1 MARVQVE
8 GLRSRAPTAPT
19 ARVVDTF
26 VQPQAPNNAPT
37 RASIIADALGKVVPG
52 VMSKASENRR
62 KEDMLRAE
70 KAYLMDGM
78 ASEINAVANG
88 EKYAQESKVFLRHYK
103 ELRTRGYVQQE
114 LNKFGSDLLAGRLTG
129 EDGNPLIVD
138 NIDDYNN
145 LTSSKVQELVGQIDD
160 PLLMDV
166 VSPAIREWSH
176 NTSVSF
182 NSQLNQKLDTDRDR
196 AYVDVVNAKIDTLGE
211 LGIDGLAQVLSQEGD
226 DFYALSKNGKSTE
239 IIVDQLVAIMDA
251 TGDTRYGDVA
261 LRLQQ
266 GGKPLAATQIDKI
279 IDAKDKLLD
288 EATAAEKAR
297 LAKLTAQQKEARIG
311 IENQVLDG
319 LLDPTNLNNPRA
331 VIQAVEAQYVAQ
343 GGKKEDLYKLLNTVN
358 TVTGFKTPVME
369 TNLTNFKTDVLRYA
383 QSPNQGVTPRD
394 FALSLI
400 TENAGAI
407 HPDDIPAL
415 LSFAQSAQQSAT
427 VLANSEVT
435 KFKKSAVES
444 TLGTVALTQSMK
456 PHEAREKLRIEGE
469 FDERFQNAY
478 AEAFAADGSVTQDEI
493 RSIAQN
499 VANELIVERD
509 KLDKLEAVQYDVSQE
524 SMSSVRYPGRF
535 YGTNGVDDV
544 DDIVVRYSPQLT
556 QAVQAY
562 NDNRQDND
570 SQATPITEE
579 QYLMDI
585 FVKDILP
592 DPQGNHEMTNQP
604 KWKAFESRAFP
615 GAYAYFYD
623 LYINR

>member
-8 GLRSRAPTAPT
+8 GLRSRAPSAPT

-37 RASIIADALGKVVPG
+37 RASIIADALGKVAPG

-114 LNKFGSDLLAGRLTG
+114 LNQFGSDLLAGRLTG

-160 PLLMDV
+160 PLMMDV
-166 VSPAIREWSH
+166 VSPAIREWTH

-182 NSQLNQKLDTDRDR
+182 NSQLNKKLATDRDR
-196 AYVDVVNAKIDTLGE
+196 SYVDVVNAKIDNLAE

-226 DFYALSKNGKSTE
+226 DFYTLTKNGKSTE
-239 IIVDQLVAIMDA
+239 IIVDQLIATMNF
-251 TGDTRYGDVA
+251 TGDSRYGDVA

-266 GGKPLAATQIDKI
+266 GGKPLAATQIEKI
-279 IDAKDKLLD
+279 TDAKEKLLD

-331 VIQAVEAQYVAQ
+331 VIQAAEAQYVAE

-369 TNLTNFKTDVLRYA
+369 TNLTNFKTDIIRYA
-383 QSPNQGVTPRD
+383 QSPNKEVTPRD
-394 FALSLI
+394 FALNLI
-400 TENAGAI
+400 NNNAGAI

-415 LSFAQSAQQSAT
+415 LTFAQSAQQSST
-427 VLANSEVT
+427 VLANTEVG
-435 KFKKSAVES
+435 KFRKSAVQS

-456 PHEAREKLRIEGE
+456 PYEQKAMFEIEQE
-469 FDERFQNAY
+469 FDERFQTAY
-478 AEAFAADGSVTQDEI
+478 GEAFAADGSVTQDEI
-493 RSIAQN
+493 RSIAQT
-499 VANELIVERD
+499 VANELIAE
-509 KLDKLEAVQYDVSQE
+509 KETLDKLQETQSDVSKE
-524 SMSSVRYPGRF
+524 SLSSVRYPGTV
-535 YGTNGVDDV
+535 YGTNPIDDVEDIRVNIPQGFTEQGLYQIFVDDV
-544 DDIVVRYSPQLT
+544 I
-556 QAVQAY
+556 A
-562 NDNRQDND
+562 
-570 SQATPITEE
+570 
-579 QYLMDI
+579 
-585 FVKDILP
+585 
-592 DPQGNHEMTNQP
+592 DPRGVYQGTNQP
-604 KWKAFESRAFP
+604 KWKAFESRTFP
-615 GAYAYFYD
+615 GAFAYFYEI
-623 LYINR
+623 YIAQ

>member
-8 GLRSRAPTAPT
+8 GLRSRAPSAPT

-37 RASIIADALGKVVPG
+37 RASIIADALGKVAPG

-114 LNKFGSDLLAGRLTG
+114 LNQFGSDLLAGRLTG

-160 PLLMDV
+160 PLMMDV
-166 VSPAIREWSH
+166 VSPAIREWTH

-182 NSQLNQKLDTDRDR
+182 NSQLNKKLDTDRDR
-196 AYVDVVNAKIDTLGE
+196 AYVDLVNAKIDNLGE

-226 DFYALSKNGKSTE
+226 DFYTVTKNGKSTE

-279 IDAKDKLLD
+279 IDAKDKLLT

-297 LAKLTAQQKEARIG
+297 VAKLTAQQKEARIG

-331 VIQAVEAQYVAQ
+331 VIQAAEAQYVAQ

-358 TVTGFKTPVME
+358 TVTSFKTPMME
-369 TNLTNFKTDVLRYA
+369 TNLTNFKTDIIRYA
-383 QSPNQGVTPRD
+383 QSPNKAVTPRD
-394 FALSLI
+394 FALNLI
-400 TENAGAI
+400 NNNAGAI
-407 HPDDIPAL
+407 HPQDIPAL
-415 LSFAQSAQQSAT
+415 LTFAQSAQQSST
-427 VLANSEVT
+427 VLNNSEVT
-435 KFKKSAVES
+435 KFKTSAVEA

-456 PHEAREKLRIEGE
+456 PHESREKLRIEGE
-469 FDERFQNAY
+469 FDERFQTLY
-478 AEAFAADGSVTQDEI
+478 AEAYAQDNSVTQDEV
-493 RSIAQN
+493 RAIAKQ
-499 VANELIVERD
+499 VTDELIVEKD
-509 KLDKLEAVQYDVSQE
+509 KKDQLEAVQYDVAQE
-524 SMSSVRYPGRF
+524 SLSSVRYPGTVF
-535 YGTNGVDDV
+535 GTNPIDDV
-544 DDIVVRYSPQLT
+544 EDIRVGYSTNVQTLAGQT
-556 QAVQAY
+556 QHP
-562 NDNRQDND
+562 DGRPF
-570 SQATPITEE
+570 TPEE
-579 QYLMDI
+579 YAMDI
-585 FVKDILP
+585 FVNEILTNPNKDI
-592 DPQGNHEMTNQP
+592 GGQP
-604 KWKAFESRAFP
+604 AWKVFESKIFK

-623 LYINR
+623 KYQRR

>member
-8 GLRSRAPTAPT
+8 GLRSRAPSAPT
-19 ARVVDTF
+19 ARVVNTF

-37 RASIIADALGKVVPG
+37 RASIIADALGRVAPG

-114 LNKFGSDLLAGRLTG
+114 LNQFGSDLLAGRLTG

-160 PLLMDV
+160 PLMMDV
-166 VSPAIREWSH
+166 VSPAIREWTH

-182 NSQLNQKLDTDRDR
+182 NSQLNKKLATDRDR
-196 AYVDVVNAKIDTLGE
+196 SYVDVVNAKIDNLAE

-226 DFYALSKNGKSTE
+226 DFYTLTRNGKSTE
-239 IIVDQLVAIMDA
+239 IIVDELIAIMDA
-251 TGDTRYGDVA
+251 TGDSRYGDVA

-279 IDAKDKLLD
+279 IDAKKVLEN

-331 VIQAVEAQYVAQ
+331 VIQAAEAQYVAQ

-358 TVTGFKTPVME
+358 TVTGFKTPMME
-369 TNLTNFKTDVLRYA
+369 TNLTNFKTDIIRYA
-383 QSPNQGVTPRD
+383 QSPNKEVTPRD
-394 FALSLI
+394 FALNLI
-400 TENAGAI
+400 NNNAGAI
-407 HPDDIPAL
+407 HPEDIPAL
-415 LSFAQSAQQSAT
+415 LTFAQSAQQSST
-427 VLANSEVT
+427 VLANTEVG
-435 KFKKSAVES
+435 KFRKSAVQS

-456 PHEAREKLRIEGE
+456 PYEQKAMFEIEQE
-469 FDERFQNAY
+469 FDERFQTAY
-478 AEAFAADGSVTQDEI
+478 GEAFAADGSVTQDEI
-493 RSIAQN
+493 RSIAQT
-499 VANELIVERD
+499 VANELITE
-509 KLDKLEAVQYDVSQE
+509 KETLDKLQETQFDVSKE
-524 SMSSVRYPGRF
+524 SLSSVRYSGTF
-535 YGTNGVDDV
+535 GTNSIDDVEDIRVNIPQEFTEQDLYQIFVDDV
-544 DDIVVRYSPQLT
+544 I
-556 QAVQAY
+556 A
-562 NDNRQDND
+562 
-570 SQATPITEE
+570 
-579 QYLMDI
+579 
-585 FVKDILP
+585 
-592 DPQGNHEMTNQP
+592 DPRGVYQGTNQL
-604 KWKAFESRAFP
+604 KWKAFESRTFP
-615 GAYAYFYD
+615 GAFAYFYEI
-623 LYINR
+623 YIAQ

>member
-8 GLRSRAPTAPT
+8 GLRSRAPSAPT

-37 RASIIADALGKVVPG
+37 RASIIADALGKVAPG

-114 LNKFGSDLLAGRLTG
+114 LNQFGSDLLAGRLTG

-160 PLLMDV
+160 PLMMDV
-166 VSPAIREWSH
+166 VSPAIREWTH

-182 NSQLNQKLDTDRDR
+182 NSQLNKKLDTDRDR
-196 AYVDVVNAKIDTLGE
+196 AYVDLVNAKIDNLGE

-226 DFYALSKNGKSTE
+226 DFYTLTRNGKSTE

-251 TGDTRYGDVA
+251 TGDSRYGDVA

-279 IDAKDKLLD
+279 IDAKDKLLT

-319 LLDPTNLNNPRA
+319 LLNPTNLNNPRA
-331 VIQAVEAQYVAQ
+331 VIQAAEAQYVAE

-358 TVTGFKTPVME
+358 TVTGFKTPMME
-369 TNLTNFKTDVLRYA
+369 TNLTNFKTDIIRYA
-383 QSPNQGVTPRD
+383 QSPNQEVTPRD
-394 FALSLI
+394 FALNLI
-400 TENAGAI
+400 NNNAGAI
-407 HPDDIPAL
+407 HPEDIPAL
-415 LSFAQSAQQSAT
+415 LTFAQSAQQSST
-427 VLANSEVT
+427 VLANTEVG
-435 KFKKSAVES
+435 KFRKSAVQS

-456 PHEAREKLRIEGE
+456 PYEQKAMFEIEQE
-469 FDERFQNAY
+469 FDERFQTAY
-478 AEAFAADGSVTQDEI
+478 GEAFAADGSVTQDEI
-493 RSIAQN
+493 RSIAQT
-499 VANELIVERD
+499 VANELIAE
-509 KLDKLEAVQYDVSQE
+509 KETLDKLQETQFDVSKE
-524 SMSSVRYPGRF
+524 SLSSVRYPGRA
-535 YGTNGVDDV
+535 YGTNSIDDVEDIRVNIPQGLTEQDLYQIFVDDV
-544 DDIVVRYSPQLT
+544 I
-556 QAVQAY
+556 A
-562 NDNRQDND
+562 
-570 SQATPITEE
+570 
-579 QYLMDI
+579 
-585 FVKDILP
+585 
-592 DPQGNHEMTNQP
+592 DPRGVHQGTNQP
-604 KWKAFESRAFP
+604 KWKAFESRTFP
-615 GAYAYFYD
+615 GAFAYFYEI
-623 LYINR
+623 YIAQ